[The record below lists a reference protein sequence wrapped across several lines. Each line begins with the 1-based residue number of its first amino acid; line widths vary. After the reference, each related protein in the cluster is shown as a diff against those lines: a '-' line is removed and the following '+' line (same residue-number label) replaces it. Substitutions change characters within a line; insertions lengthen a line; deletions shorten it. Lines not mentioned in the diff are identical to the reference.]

1 MAKSSEKSQ
10 QNIQLVPKAK
20 ANLDQLSKDSGMTKS
35 EVINK
40 LLIDYHDSIQKKIC
54 V

>member
-1 MAKSSEKSQ
+1 MAKPATKTQ
-10 QNIQLVPKAK
+10 QNIKLTPKAK
-20 ANLDQLSKDSGMTKS
+20 ANLDQLTKDSGMTKS